1 MLDGLRFTRRRLSLD
16 KSMEF
21 LLSSSLSVSD
31 DGIIRCAR
39 SKVIEVL
46 RARGAGGQV
55 RRIPDLYC
63 LGVLYNDSSML
74 QLQRNCLVSM
84 IAQDVS
90 KKIALALL
98 IGLWLSF
105 QSILW
110 WQQQRWNRIKS
121 RSLQFSFSKQHGL
134 LFLETGTI
142 GGRKG

>member
-1 MLDGLRFTRRRLSLD
+1 MLDGLRCTRRRLSLD

-74 QLQRNCLVSM
+74 QL
-84 IAQDVS
+84 
-90 KKIALALL
+90 
-98 IGLWLSF
+98 
-105 QSILW
+105 
-110 WQQQRWNRIKS
+110 
-121 RSLQFSFSKQHGL
+121 
-134 LFLETGTI
+134 
-142 GGRKG
+142 

>member
-1 MLDGLRFTRRRLSLD
+1 
-16 KSMEF
+16 MEF

-55 RRIPDLYC
+55 RRIPVLYG
-63 LGVLYNDSSML
+63 LEVLYNDSSML

-98 IGLWLSF
+98 IGLWLSSEYF
-105 QSILW
+105 MVATTT
-110 WQQQRWNRIKS
+110 
-121 RSLQFSFSKQHGL
+121 
-134 LFLETGTI
+134 LE
-142 GGRKG
+142 

>member
-1 MLDGLRFTRRRLSLD
+1 
-16 KSMEF
+16 MEF

-55 RRIPDLYC
+55 RRIPVLYG

-90 KKIALALL
+90 KKIALALM
-98 IGLWLSF
+98 IGLYVLSSEYYGGNNNVGIDD
-105 QSILW
+105 QE
-110 WQQQRWNRIKS
+110 QD
-121 RSLQFSFSKQHGL
+121 LQFSFSKQHAILGK
-134 LFLETGTI
+134 TGTI
-142 GGRKG
+142 GGRKGKPR

>member
-1 MLDGLRFTRRRLSLD
+1 
-16 KSMEF
+16 MEF

-31 DGIIRCAR
+31 DGIIRCVR
-39 SKVIEVL
+39 SKAIEVL

-55 RRIPDLYC
+55 RRTPVLYG

-110 WQQQRWNRIKS
+110 WQQQRWNRDQEQES
-121 RSLQFSFSKQHGL
+121 
-134 LFLETGTI
+134 TI
-142 GGRKG
+142 LILKAAWAAILGNRHDRRKERLSIVSTWLSY